1 MKSAYPIKGQF
12 KGVGRRFS
20 LAIRFIGTGVAL
32 AWVLHRVDPNAALSA
47 LGTAPP
53 WMFCL
58 PVSVV
63 SCTTALQTWRLRLV
77 LSAMGEQTSALRIV
91 AVLCQGSFL
100 GLTLPSGGQELAKAA
115 LLTRVSGR
123 LDITLAALLS
133 VRMLQLPTWIG
144 LLLWGLVWGLWRTH
158 PLLGLSATGFILVAG
173 GVLLAMIWGVSGQ
186 RPNPSGR
193 PMPRW
198 IPLRIASLVQRMR
211 HSFFALRDH
220 VGTLVM
226 VTLLAVPCGLLNIVL
241 VWQIALGFSVPI
253 DLSGCLAL
261 IPAADVVNWM
271 PISLAGVGVRESVM
285 VQVFGPLGVAEST
298 AIAVGF
304 VRWTGE
310 LFRAALGGILFLLG
324 DTVGPS
330 RANMD
335 RSDKNA

>member
-1 MKSAYPIKGQF
+1 
-12 KGVGRRFS
+12 
-20 LAIRFIGTGVAL
+20 
-32 AWVLHRVDPNAALSA
+32 
-47 LGTAPP
+47 
-53 WMFCL
+53 
-58 PVSVV
+58 
-63 SCTTALQTWRLRLV
+63 
-77 LSAMGEQTSALRIV
+77 
-91 AVLCQGSFL
+91 
-100 GLTLPSGGQELAKAA
+100 
-115 LLTRVSGR
+115 
-123 LDITLAALLS
+123 
-133 VRMLQLPTWIG
+133 
-144 LLLWGLVWGLWRTH
+144 
-158 PLLGLSATGFILVAG
+158 
-173 GVLLAMIWGVSGQ
+173 
-186 RPNPSGR
+186 
-193 PMPRW
+193 
-198 IPLRIASLVQRMR
+198 
-211 HSFFALRDH
+211 
-220 VGTLVM
+220 M

-261 IPAADVVNWM
+261 IPAADVVIWM